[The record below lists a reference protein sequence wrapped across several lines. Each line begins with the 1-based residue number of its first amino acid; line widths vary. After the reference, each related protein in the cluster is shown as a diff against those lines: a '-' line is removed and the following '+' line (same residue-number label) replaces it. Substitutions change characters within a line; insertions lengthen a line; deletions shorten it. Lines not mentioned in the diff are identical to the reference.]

1 MRLSVVA
8 AALVAA
14 LVGIASSM
22 AVVLEAARAVGA
34 TPAETTSWVTAICIA
49 VALTSGYLS
58 IRHRVPVITAWSTPG
73 AAVIAATAG
82 LTMDAAVG
90 AFLFAGALVVATSLL
105 APLDRAIRRIPIPIA
120 AGMLAGVLVRF
131 VLQMI
136 ESVPVAPVLVLP
148 LIAVFL
154 IARLKS
160 PAAAMLLVVMA
171 GTALAF
177 GLGLIERWPAL
188 TLSSLAVVTPRFDLQ
203 VLIGLGLPLFLVTMA
218 SQNLP
223 GAAVIKSA
231 GYEPPFA
238 SAMLTTGLAS
248 MLIAPL
254 GAHTINLAA
263 ITAAICTG
271 PDAHPDPGQRWK
283 TGVAYCGVYC
293 GLALLGAALVGLFAL
308 FPPALIKTVAG
319 LGVLGS
325 LTGALGAALAEERQR
340 FAAVLAFAV
349 TASGVTIAGV
359 GSAFWGLAAGLLVL
373 GLDWSVLR
381 QSNDA
386 AK

>member
-1 MRLSVVA
+1 
-8 AALVAA
+8 
-14 LVGIASSM
+14 M

-34 TPAETTSWVTAICIA
+34 TPAETTSWVTAICIS

-58 IRHRVPVITAWSTPG
+58 VRHRVPVITAWSTPG

-82 LTMDAAVG
+82 LEMDAAIG
-90 AFLFAGALVVATSLL
+90 AFLLAGALIVATSLI
-105 APLDRAIRRIPIPIA
+105 APLDRAIRRIPVPIA

-131 VLQMI
+131 VLQMV
-136 ESVPVAPVLVLP
+136 EAVPVAPVLVVP
-148 LIAVFL
+148 LIALFL
-154 IARLKS
+154 ITRLRS
-160 PAAAMLLVVMA
+160 PASAMLLVIFA

-177 GLGLIERWPAL
+177 GLGLIQRWPAL
-188 TLSSLAVVTPRFDLQ
+188 TLSSFVVVTPRFDAQ
-203 VLIGLGLPLFLVTMA
+203 TLIGLGLPLFLVTMA

-248 MLIAPL
+248 MLVAPL

-271 PDAHPDPGQRWK
+271 PDAHPDPQQRWK
-283 TGVAYCGVYC
+283 TGVAYACVYAV
-293 GLALLGAALVGLFAL
+293 LSVLGAAIVGLFAV
-308 FPPALIKTVAG
+308 FPPALIKTIAG
-319 LGVLGS
+319 LGLLGS
-325 LTGALGAALAEERQR
+325 LTGALGAALADEKQR
-340 FAAVLAFAV
+340 FAAVLAFTV
-349 TASGVTIAGV
+349 TTSGVTIAGI
-359 GSAFWGLAAGLLVL
+359 GSAFWGLTAGLLVL
-373 GLDWSVLR
+373 GLDWSALR
-381 QSNDA
+381 QSNGP